1 MNVLHARNLSVWATA
16 SLAAAALT
24 LTVGCGGTDSVKVE
38 ASRLQPT
45 TVVVAEVEQ
54 RTVPIY
60 SEFVGQTRAQVT
72 VELRAR
78 VEGALEKIYFREGQP
93 VRKGALL
100 FSIDKRPFLATLDS
114 AKAVLTKSEAD
125 LAQAR

>member
-1 MNVLHARNLSVWATA
+1 MKTLRVRRLSVVP
-16 SLAAAALT
+16 AAALVAFAVG
-24 LTVGCGGTDSVKVE
+24 LTAGCGGGGAAKVGP
-38 ASRLQPT
+38 SHLQPPA
-45 TVVVAEVEQ
+45 VVVAEVEQ

-78 VEGALEKIYFREGQP
+78 VEGVLERIYFREGQP

-114 AKAVLTKSEAD
+114 AKAVLA
-125 LAQAR
+125 